1 MKILVF
7 SLLAIGTLALTSCKE
22 NKEQKSTTETSMQHD
37 MSTMS
42 DSAAMGNMATD
53 KEVTVT
59 EAKKSS
65 ADLTELYSHYT
76 HLTFALSGDDDK
88 EAVSAAK
95 GILASFPKI
104 DKNGFSAEQKKEFA
118 ELEASIKEH
127 AQHIADNAGNI
138 DHQRE
143 HLDLMSEDFYD
154 LLKDF
159 GTSKTV
165 YKIFCPMYND
175 NKEAF
180 WLSDSREIKNP
191 YYGKKMA
198 SCGEVQEEIKK
209 IGSKS

>member
-1 MKILVF
+1 MKTLLF
-7 SLLAIGTLALTSCKE
+7 SLLAVGTFALTSCKE
-22 NKEQKSTTETSMQHD
+22 NKEQKSTTETSMKHD

-53 KEVTVT
+53 KEITVT

-76 HLTFALSGDDDK
+76 HLTFAFSGDDDK

-104 DKNGFSAEQKKEFA
+104 DKNGFSDEQKKEFA
-118 ELEASIKEH
+118 ELEASIREH
-127 AQHIADNAGNI
+127 AEHIADNAGNI

-143 HLDLMSEDFYD
+143 HLDIMSADFYD

-159 GTSKTV
+159 GTPKPV
-165 YKIFCPMYND
+165 YKVFCPMYND
-175 NKEAF
+175 KKGAF

-198 SCGEVQEEIKK
+198 SCGEVQEEIK
-209 IGSKS
+209 

>member
-1 MKILVF
+1 MKTVLF
-7 SLLAIGTLALTSCKE
+7 SLLAVGTFALTSCKE
-22 NKEQKSTTETSMQHD
+22 NKEQKSTTETSMKHD

-76 HLTFALSGDDDK
+76 HHTFALSGDDDK

-104 DKNGFSAEQKKEFA
+104 DKNGFSDEQKKEFA
-118 ELEASIKEH
+118 ELEASIREH
-127 AQHIADNAGNI
+127 AEHIADNAGKI

-143 HLDLMSEDFYD
+143 HLDLMSADFYD

-159 GTSKTV
+159 GTPKPV
-165 YKIFCPMYND
+165 YKVFCPMYND
-175 NKEAF
+175 NKGAF
-180 WLSDSREIKNP
+180 WLSDSSEVKNP
-191 YYGKKMA
+191 YYGKEML
-198 SCGEVQEEIKK
+198 SCGEVQEEIK
-209 IGSKS
+209 

>member
-1 MKILVF
+1 MKTVLF
-7 SLLAIGTLALTSCKE
+7 SLLAVGTFALTSCKE
-22 NKEQKSTTETSMQHD
+22 NKEQKSTTETSMKHD

-88 EAVSAAK
+88 EAVNTAK
-95 GILASFPKI
+95 GILEALPKI
-104 DKNGFSAEQKKEFA
+104 NKKGFSAEQKKEYA
-118 ELEASIKEH
+118 ELESSIKEH

-175 NKEAF
+175 NKGAF

-198 SCGEVQEEIKK
+198 SCGEVQEEIK
-209 IGSKS
+209 

>member
-37 MSTMS
+37 MSMMS
-42 DSAAMGNMATD
+42 DNSAMGDMPMD
-53 KEVTVT
+53 EKVTVID
-59 EAKKSS
+59 AKKTS
-65 ADLTELYSHYT
+65 ANLTELYSHYT

-88 EAVSAAK
+88 EAVNAAK
-95 GILASFPKI
+95 GMLEALTKI

-118 ELEASIKEH
+118 ELEASISEH
-127 AQHIADNAGNI
+127 AEHIADNAGKI

-143 HLDLMSEDFYD
+143 HLDLMSADFYD

-159 GTSKTV
+159 GTPKPV
-165 YKIFCPMYND
+165 YKVFCPMYND
-175 NKEAF
+175 NKGAF

-198 SCGEVQEEIKK
+198 SCGEVQEEIK
-209 IGSKS
+209 

>member
-1 MKILVF
+1 MKTLVF

-42 DSAAMGNMATD
+42 DSSAMDNMAMD
-53 KEVTVT
+53 AKVTVT
-59 EAKKSS
+59 TAKKTT

-88 EAVSAAK
+88 EAVNAAK
-95 GILASFPKI
+95 GMLEALTKI
-104 DKNGFSAEQKKEFA
+104 DKTGFSDEQKKEFA
-118 ELEASIKEH
+118 ELEASIREH
-127 AQHIADNAGNI
+127 AEHIADNAGNI

-143 HLDLMSEDFYD
+143 HLDIMSADFYD

-159 GTSKTV
+159 GTPKPV
-165 YKIFCPMYND
+165 YKVFCPMYND
-175 NKEAF
+175 KKGAF

-198 SCGEVQEEIKK
+198 SCGEVQEEIK
-209 IGSKS
+209 

>member
-1 MKILVF
+1 MK
-7 SLLAIGTLALTSCKE
+7 
-22 NKEQKSTTETSMQHD
+22 HD

-53 KEVTVT
+53 KEITVT

-104 DKNGFSAEQKKEFA
+104 DKNGFSDEQKKEFA
-118 ELEASIKEH
+118 ELEASIREH
-127 AQHIADNAGNI
+127 AEHIADNAGNI

-143 HLDLMSEDFYD
+143 HLDIMSADFYD

-159 GTSKTV
+159 GTPKPV
-165 YKIFCPMYND
+165 YKVFCPMYND
-175 NKEAF
+175 KKGAF

-198 SCGEVQEEIKK
+198 SCGEVQEEIK
-209 IGSKS
+209 

>member
-1 MKILVF
+1 MKTVLF
-7 SLLAIGTLALTSCKE
+7 SLLAVGTFALTSCKE
-22 NKEQKSTTETSMQHD
+22 NKEQKSTTETSMKHD

-118 ELEASIKEH
+118 ELEASISEN
-127 AQHIADNAGNI
+127 AEHIADNAGKI

-143 HLDLMSEDFYD
+143 HLDIMSADFYD

-159 GTSKTV
+159 GTPKPV

-175 NKEAF
+175 KKGAF
-180 WLSDSREIKNP
+180 WLSDSREVKNP
-191 YYGKKMA
+191 YLGKEML
-198 SCGEVQEEIKK
+198 SCGEVQEEIK
-209 IGSKS
+209 

>member
-1 MKILVF
+1 MKTLVF

-22 NKEQKSTTETSMQHD
+22 NKEQKSTTETSMKHD

-53 KEVTVT
+53 KEITVT

-104 DKNGFSAEQKKEFA
+104 DKNGFSDEQKKEFA
-118 ELEASIKEH
+118 ELEASIREH
-127 AQHIADNAGNI
+127 AEHIADNAGNI

-143 HLDLMSEDFYD
+143 HLDIMSADFYD

-159 GTSKTV
+159 GTPKPV
-165 YKIFCPMYND
+165 YKVFCPMYND
-175 NKEAF
+175 KKGAF

-198 SCGEVQEEIKK
+198 SCGEVQEEIK
-209 IGSKS
+209 

>member
-1 MKILVF
+1 MKTVLF
-7 SLLAIGTLALTSCKE
+7 SLLAVGTFALTSCKE
-22 NKEQKSTTETSMQHD
+22 NKEQKSTTETSMKHD

-104 DKNGFSAEQKKEFA
+104 DKNGFSDEQKKEFA
-118 ELEASIKEH
+118 ELEASISEH
-127 AQHIADNAGNI
+127 AEHIADNAGKI

-143 HLDLMSEDFYD
+143 HLDIMSTDFYD

-159 GTSKTV
+159 GTPKPV
-165 YKIFCPMYND
+165 YKVFCPMYND
-175 NKEAF
+175 NKGTF
-180 WLSDSREIKNP
+180 WLSDSREVKNP
-191 YYGKKMA
+191 YYGKEML
-198 SCGEVQEEIKK
+198 SCGEVQEEIK
-209 IGSKS
+209 

>member
-1 MKILVF
+1 MKTVLF
-7 SLLAIGTLALTSCKE
+7 SLLAVGTFALTSCKE
-22 NKEQKSTTETSMQHD
+22 NKEQKSTTETSMKHD

-53 KEVTVT
+53 EEVTVT

-104 DKNGFSAEQKKEFA
+104 DKNGFSDEQKKEFA
-118 ELEASIKEH
+118 ELEASIREH
-127 AQHIADNAGNI
+127 AEHIADNAGKI

-143 HLDLMSEDFYD
+143 HLDLMSAEFYD

-159 GTSKTV
+159 GTPKPV
-165 YKIFCPMYND
+165 YKIFCPMFND
-175 NKEAF
+175 NKGTF
-180 WLSDSREIKNP
+180 WLSDSREVKNP
-191 YYGKKMA
+191 YYGKEML
-198 SCGEVQEEIKK
+198 SCGEVQEEIK
-209 IGSKS
+209 

>member
-1 MKILVF
+1 MKTLVF

-22 NKEQKSTTETSMQHD
+22 NKEQKKTTETSMQHD
-37 MSTMS
+37 MSMMS
-42 DSAAMGNMATD
+42 DSSAMGNMATD

-118 ELEASIKEH
+118 ELEASIREH
-127 AQHIADNAGNI
+127 AEHIADNAGNI

-143 HLDLMSEDFYD
+143 HLDIMSADFYD

-159 GTSKTV
+159 GTPKPV
-165 YKIFCPMYND
+165 YKIFCPIFND
-175 NKEAF
+175 NKGNF
-180 WLSDSREIKNP
+180 WLSDSREVKNP
-191 YYGKKMA
+191 YYGKEMI
-198 SCGEVQEEIKK
+198 SCGEVQEEIK
-209 IGSKS
+209 

>member
-1 MKILVF
+1 MKTVLF
-7 SLLAIGTLALTSCKE
+7 SLLAVGTFALTSCKE
-22 NKEQKSTTETSMQHD
+22 NKEQKSTTETSMKHD

-53 KEVTVT
+53 KEITVT

-104 DKNGFSAEQKKEFA
+104 DKNGFSEEQKKEFA
-118 ELEASIKEH
+118 ELEASIREH
-127 AQHIADNAGNI
+127 AEHIADNAGNI

-143 HLDLMSEDFYD
+143 HLDIMSADFYD

-159 GTSKTV
+159 GTPKPV
-165 YKIFCPMYND
+165 YKVFCPMYND
-175 NKEAF
+175 KKGAF

-198 SCGEVQEEIKK
+198 SCGEVQEEIK
-209 IGSKS
+209 

>member
-1 MKILVF
+1 MKTVLF
-7 SLLAIGTLALTSCKE
+7 SLLAVGTFALTSCKE
-22 NKEQKSTTETSMQHD
+22 NKEQKSTTETSMKHD

-104 DKNGFSAEQKKEFA
+104 DKNGFSDEQKKEFA
-118 ELEASIKEH
+118 ELEASIREH
-127 AQHIADNAGNI
+127 AEHIADNAGKI

-143 HLDLMSEDFYD
+143 HLDIMSTDFYD

-159 GTSKTV
+159 GTPKPV
-165 YKIFCPMYND
+165 YKIFCPMFND
-175 NKEAF
+175 NKGAF
-180 WLSDSREIKNP
+180 WLSDSREVKNP
-191 YYGKKMA
+191 YYGKEML
-198 SCGEVQEEIKK
+198 SCGEVQEEIK
-209 IGSKS
+209 

>member
-1 MKILVF
+1 MK
-7 SLLAIGTLALTSCKE
+7 
-22 NKEQKSTTETSMQHD
+22 HD

-53 KEVTVT
+53 KEITVT

-95 GILASFPKI
+95 GILVSFPKI
-104 DKNGFSAEQKKEFA
+104 DKNGFSDEQKKEFA
-118 ELEASIKEH
+118 ELEASIREH
-127 AQHIADNAGNI
+127 AEHIADNAGKI

-143 HLDLMSEDFYD
+143 HLDIMSTDFYD

-159 GTSKTV
+159 GTPKPV
-165 YKIFCPMYND
+165 YKVFCPMYND
-175 NKEAF
+175 KKGAF
-180 WLSDSREIKNP
+180 WLSDSREVKNP
-191 YYGKKMA
+191 YYGKEML
-198 SCGEVQEEIKK
+198 SCGEVQEEIK
-209 IGSKS
+209 

>member
-1 MKILVF
+1 MKTVLF
-7 SLLAIGTLALTSCKE
+7 SLLAVGTFALTSCKE
-22 NKEQKSTTETSMQHD
+22 NKEQKSTTETSMKHD

-76 HLTFALSGDDDK
+76 HLTFALSGDDDQ

-95 GILASFPKI
+95 GILTSFPKI
-104 DKNGFSAEQKKEFA
+104 DKNGFSSEQKKEFA
-118 ELEASIKEH
+118 DLESSIGEH
-127 AQHIADNAGNI
+127 AEHIADNAGKI

-143 HLDLMSEDFYD
+143 HLDIMSADFYD

-159 GTSKTV
+159 GTPKPV
-165 YKIFCPMYND
+165 YKIFCPMFND
-175 NKEAF
+175 NKGAF
-180 WLSDSREIKNP
+180 WLSDSREVKNP
-191 YYGKKMA
+191 YYGKEML
-198 SCGEVQEEIKK
+198 SCGEVQEEIK
-209 IGSKS
+209 

>member
-1 MKILVF
+1 MKTLVF

-22 NKEQKSTTETSMQHD
+22 NKEQKSTTETSMKHD

-42 DSAAMGNMATD
+42 DSAAKGNMATD
-53 KEVTVT
+53 EEVTVT

-104 DKNGFSAEQKKEFA
+104 DKNGFSDEQKKEFA
-118 ELEASIKEH
+118 ELEASIREH
-127 AQHIADNAGNI
+127 AEHIADNAGNI

-143 HLDLMSEDFYD
+143 HLDIMSADFYD

-159 GTSKTV
+159 GTPKPV
-165 YKIFCPMYND
+165 YKVFCPMYND
-175 NKEAF
+175 KKGAF

-198 SCGEVQEEIKK
+198 SCGEVQEEIK
-209 IGSKS
+209 

>member
-1 MKILVF
+1 MKTVLF
-7 SLLAIGTLALTSCKE
+7 SLLAVGTFALTSCKE
-22 NKEQKSTTETSMQHD
+22 NKEQKSTTETSMKHD

-88 EAVSAAK
+88 EAVNTAK
-95 GILASFPKI
+95 GILEALPKI
-104 DKNGFSAEQKKEFA
+104 NKNGFSAEQKKEYA
-118 ELEASIKEH
+118 ELESSIKEH

-143 HLDLMSEDFYD
+143 HLDLMSADFYD

-159 GTSKTV
+159 GTPKPV
-165 YKIFCPMYND
+165 YKVFCPMYND
-175 NKEAF
+175 NKGAF
-180 WLSDSREIKNP
+180 WLSDSREVKNP

-198 SCGEVQEEIKK
+198 SCGEVQEEIK
-209 IGSKS
+209 

>member
-37 MSTMS
+37 MSMMS
-42 DSAAMGNMATD
+42 DNSAMGDMPMD
-53 KEVTVT
+53 EKVTVID
-59 EAKKSS
+59 AKKTS
-65 ADLTELYSHYT
+65 ANLTELYSHYT

-95 GILASFPKI
+95 GILASFPEI
-104 DKNGFSAEQKKEFA
+104 DKNALSAEQKKEFS
-118 ELEASIKEH
+118 ELESSIREH
-127 AQHIADNAGNI
+127 SEHIADNAVKI

-159 GTSKTV
+159 GTPKPV
-165 YKIFCPMYND
+165 YKVFCPMYND
-175 NKEAF
+175 NKGAF
-180 WLSDSREIKNP
+180 WLSDSREVKNP
-191 YYGKKMA
+191 YLGKEML
-198 SCGEVQEEIKK
+198 SCGEVQEEIK
-209 IGSKS
+209 

>member
-1 MKILVF
+1 MKILVL

-37 MSTMS
+37 MSMMS
-42 DSAAMGNMATD
+42 DNSAMGDMPMD
-53 KEVTVT
+53 EKVTVID
-59 EAKKSS
+59 AKKTS
-65 ADLTELYSHYT
+65 ANLTELYSHYT

-104 DKNGFSAEQKKEFA
+104 DKTGFSDEQKKEYA
-118 ELEASIKEH
+118 ELESSIKEH

-175 NKEAF
+175 NKGAF
-180 WLSDSREIKNP
+180 WLSDSREVKNP

-198 SCGEVQEEIKK
+198 SCGEVQEEIK
-209 IGSKS
+209 

>member
-1 MKILVF
+1 MKTLVF
-7 SLLAIGTLALTSCKE
+7 SLLAVGTFALTSCKE

-88 EAVSAAK
+88 EAVSGAK

-104 DKNGFSAEQKKEFA
+104 DKNGFSAEQKKEF
-118 ELEASIKEH
+118 K
-127 AQHIADNAGNI
+127 
-138 DHQRE
+138 R
-143 HLDLMSEDFYD
+143 MR
-154 LLKDF
+154 
-159 GTSKTV
+159 TV
-165 YKIFCPMYND
+165 
-175 NKEAF
+175 
-180 WLSDSREIKNP
+180 
-191 YYGKKMA
+191 
-198 SCGEVQEEIKK
+198 
-209 IGSKS
+209 

>member
-1 MKILVF
+1 MKTVLL
-7 SLLAIGTLALTSCKE
+7 SLLAVGTFALTSCKE
-22 NKEQKSTTETSMQHD
+22 NKEQKSTTETSMKHD

-53 KEVTVT
+53 KEITVT

-104 DKNGFSAEQKKEFA
+104 DKNGFSDEQKKEFA
-118 ELEASIKEH
+118 ELEASIREH
-127 AQHIADNAGNI
+127 AEHIADNAGNI

-143 HLDLMSEDFYD
+143 HLDIMSADFYD

-159 GTSKTV
+159 GTPKPV
-165 YKIFCPMYND
+165 YKIFCPMFND
-175 NKEAF
+175 NKGTF
-180 WLSDSREIKNP
+180 WLSDSREVKNP
-191 YYGKKMA
+191 YYGKEML
-198 SCGEVQEEIKK
+198 SCGEVQEEIK
-209 IGSKS
+209 